1 MRLRNI
7 VANICARAESRFA
20 SFTALLTTNAADL
33 HKNNME
39 PDMQLGVFVKDPKT
53 GAFTGSI
60 RTLSSVVDHVEIVP
74 TPKRSEAAPDF
85 RVYGPTGSDFG
96 AGWNKLS
103 RDGGKPYI
111 SLVLRDPAFNNG
123 QPLYP
128 ILVQGDDG
136 QFVMAWEA
144 SDAARAPARPTVTPS
159 EAATADALPA
169 PAPGKRQK

>member
-1 MRLRNI
+1 LQI
-7 VANICARAESRFA
+7 E
-20 SFTALLTTNAADL
+20 LLCYPQLWPIHN
-33 HKNNME
+33 NNME
-39 PDMQLGVFVKDPKT
+39 PAMQLGVFVKDLKS
-53 GAFTGSI
+53 GVFTGSI

-74 TPKRSEAAPDF
+74 TSKRSENGPDF

-103 RDGGKPYI
+103 RDGGKPYV

-123 QPLYP
+123 FPLYP

-136 QFVMAWEA
+136 QYVMAWEA
-144 SDAARAPARPTVTPS
+144 SDPSRAPARPTVTPA
-159 EAATADALPA
+159 EAATADVGQA